1 MRLLVRDES
10 TVPTDLKDKCEIVK
24 GDVTVPADV
33 EKVIKSDVD
42 LVVCTLGTRNKLDP
56 TTMMSTGGKYHN
68 SKNTNQITINYSI
81 LISAKNIIEAMK
93 KQNLK
98 KASFCLSSFLF
109 WDEAKLPPQFTE
121 LNNDHKRML
130 EVIKASG
137 LEYRAILPPVSLFLW
152 NLKM

>member
-1 MRLLVRDES
+1 
-10 TVPTDLKDKCEIVK
+10 
-24 GDVTVPADV
+24 
-33 EKVIKSDVD
+33 
-42 LVVCTLGTRNKLDP
+42 
-56 TTMMSTGGKYHN
+56 
-68 SKNTNQITINYSI
+68 
-81 LISAKNIIEAMK
+81 MK

-137 LEYRAILPPVSLFLW
+137 LEYRAILPPVSFV
-152 NLKM
+152 

>member
-68 SKNTNQITINYSI
+68 
-81 LISAKNIIEAMK
+81 
-93 KQNLK
+93 
-98 KASFCLSSFLF
+98 
-109 WDEAKLPPQFTE
+109 
-121 LNNDHKRML
+121 
-130 EVIKASG
+130 
-137 LEYRAILPPVSLFLW
+137 
-152 NLKM
+152 